1 MAKPSIMNRVDDVSI
16 LSEETAPSQSVT
28 LGFQL
33 LLCLANM
40 ACWICVLPVG
50 LILLPTQ
57 IAALDPVHKI
67 SNLAIITAVGALA
80 ALITNPIAGAL
91 SDRTTS
97 PLGRRKPW
105 LIAGTLL
112 SALTLVTM
120 AHTAGFVALV
130 IAWGVFHV
138 AINVLLAALSA
149 VVPDQVPVQQRATV
163 SAITSLALPV
173 GSVLGSLLI
182 TKILNIPQIAYYIL
196 AGILLV
202 SMLLFVLMLREDL
215 LDRRQVS
222 RFQLRSFLASFWINP
237 VRHPDFAWAWVT
249 RFLVYLSYYVA
260 LGYLLYF
267 LQDALHY
274 SRLFPQQTAAQGVT
288 LVQTIL
294 TGTLLVTS
302 LLGGILSDKFRRR
315 KIFVIG
321 SSLVIALAFVI
332 LALFPSWPALEAA
345 AIVLGIG
352 FGAYLSVD
360 IAMITQVL
368 PSTNAYGK
376 DLGVINIANALP
388 QVVGP
393 TLAAL
398 AISLFHSYT
407 ALFLLATILALLGA
421 AFVQFIK
428 SVR

>member
-1 MAKPSIMNRVDDVSI
+1 MAKPTIINRVDDVAI
-16 LSEETAPSQSVT
+16 LLGTPAPTRSVS

-67 SNLAIITAVGALA
+67 SNLALITAVGALA

-112 SALTLVTM
+112 SALTLVAM
-120 AHTAGFVALV
+120 AHTVGFVALV

-173 GSVLGSLLI
+173 GSVFGSLLI
-182 TKILNIPQIAYYIL
+182 TKMLNIPQIAYYIL
-196 AGILLV
+196 AGLLLV

-368 PSTNAYGK
+368 PSANAHGK

-398 AISLFHSYT
+398 AINLFHSYT

-421 AFVQFIK
+421 AFVQRIQ

>member
-1 MAKPSIMNRVDDVSI
+1 MAKPTIINRVDDVAI
-16 LSEETAPSQSVT
+16 LLGTPAPTRSVS

-173 GSVLGSLLI
+173 GSVFGSLLI
-182 TKILNIPQIAYYIL
+182 TKMLNIPQIAYYIL
-196 AGILLV
+196 AGLLLV